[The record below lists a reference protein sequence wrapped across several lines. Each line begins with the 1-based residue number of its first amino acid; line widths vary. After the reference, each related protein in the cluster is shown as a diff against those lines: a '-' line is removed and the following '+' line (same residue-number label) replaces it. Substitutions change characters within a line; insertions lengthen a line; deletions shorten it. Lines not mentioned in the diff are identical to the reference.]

1 MSTLNSE
8 GTGRKPY
15 TRPVSKATWYMRQG
29 RYRKYMLREV
39 TCIIVAIYS
48 FLAIWG
54 VGALSRGEET
64 WNNFLAAQ
72 HATGWVVFHAV
83 MLVFFTIFQTFDW
96 FKLAPKAMP
105 LQWGEHKV
113 DGRLIVAAH
122 YFAWLV
128 VTAIIFWM
136 TGVI

>member
-1 MSTLNSE
+1 MSTLNSD

-15 TRPVSKATWYMRQG
+15 VRPVSKTTWYMRQG
-29 RYRKYMLREV
+29 RYKKYMLREV

-54 VGALSRGEET
+54 VGALSRGPET
-64 WNNFLAAQ
+64 WGNFLSAQ
-72 HATGWVVFHAV
+72 QSMGWTAFHAV
-83 MLVFFTIFQTFDW
+83 MLVFFTIYQTFDW
-96 FKLAPKAMP
+96 FKLTPKVMP
-105 LQWGEHKV
+105 LQLGEHKV

-122 YFAWLV
+122 YVAWLA